1 MQWRGE
7 RVDNG
12 DSTRPRRETD
22 KKKNI
27 DFKFNGLAGKA
38 KRK

>member
-1 MQWRGE
+1 MFGE
-7 RVDNG
+7 RVDNR
-12 DSTRPRRETD
+12 DSTSLTD
-22 KKKNI
+22 EKKNI